1 MGAAQARSMV
11 DWPDVTGLVK
21 VVRPLTAHGGHFLVE
36 STTDVLQYYLP
47 DTTWR
52 QWSSTANQGLEY
64 YQRAIARHY
73 FSLVI
78 LSFGQTP
85 AADDAIALDLSQA
98 GGYRL
103 AAKVRSGTTVFYVW
117 RYEPLLIGAPPAP
130 DGQIST
136 PTTAPLRTAMKR
148 SGRMVMTTRTSA
160 SPTG

>member
-36 STTDVLQYYLP
+36 STTDALQYYLP

-78 LSFGQTP
+78 LSFDQTT

-117 RYEPLLIGAPPAP
+117 RYVPLL
-130 DGQIST
+130 
-136 PTTAPLRTAMKR
+136 
-148 SGRMVMTTRTSA
+148 
-160 SPTG
+160 